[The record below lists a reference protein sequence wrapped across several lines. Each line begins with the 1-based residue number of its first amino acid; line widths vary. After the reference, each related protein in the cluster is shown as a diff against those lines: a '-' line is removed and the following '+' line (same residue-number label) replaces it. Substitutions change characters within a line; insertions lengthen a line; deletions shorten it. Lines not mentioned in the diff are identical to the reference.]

1 MPADLVPS
9 LVPVLDAP
17 LARREAEAYDT
28 FVDQAAGGAW
38 AQARA
43 WAKVEVATHRVVPWL
58 FRVHRGSE
66 LVGAALVLRPKI
78 AFQLGLPVASVS
90 RGPVVASLDDL
101 ARVLDVLRATLVRR
115 GVLRMTVM
123 PYWADDDAVRA
134 ETILREAKFESVQK
148 ADGAHARTLRVDLRG
163 KDDATVFGGKSGESL
178 RRKLRQAEKAGVTA
192 RRAPSA
198 DVRILE
204 RLHGEM
210 MRSQG
215 RPTKPRAYFDALGAL
230 ASGIDG
236 DAHPRGA
243 IFVAEHDGSAL
254 SALYASRHGARAT
267 FIVGASTSQESA
279 ISKMAPAMAAAVRW
293 ALAEGCETFDMGG
306 IPMEG
311 DTDPKRSSIAQFKLD
326 FAKTPV
332 RLVGEHARFL

>member
-17 LARREAEAYDT
+17 LARDEAEAYDA
-28 FVDQAAGGAW
+28 FVDRAKGGAW

-58 FRVHRGSE
+58 FRVHRGGE
-66 LVGAALVLRPKI
+66 LVGAALVLRPKV
-78 AFQLGLPVASVS
+78 AFRLGLPVASVP

-123 PYWADDDAVRA
+123 PYWADEEAERA
-134 ETILREAKFESVQK
+134 EIILREAKFESVQK
-148 ADGAHARTLRVDLRG
+148 VDGAHARTLRVDLRG

-178 RRKLRQAEKAGVTA
+178 RRKLRQAEKAGVIA

-210 MRSQG
+210 MRAQG
-215 RPTKPRAYFDALGAL
+215 RSTKPRAYFDALAAL
-230 ASGIDG
+230 AGEER
-236 DAHPRGA
+236 PRGA
-243 IFVAEHDGSAL
+243 IFVAEHEGSAL

-267 FIVGASTSQESA
+267 FIVGASTSRESA
-279 ISKMAPAMAAAVRW
+279 VSKMAPAMAAAIRW
-293 ALAEGCETFDMGG
+293 AIAEGCETFDMGG

-311 DTDPKRSSIAQFKLD
+311 DTDPKRTSIAQFKLD